1 MNQGPRNRLIVGAAL
16 AIPLAIAV
24 VTLASRP
31 GHGGSP
37 DGLTSETSAAT
48 PQAQRTLAVSSAYMP
63 RPSEPGAA
71 LNALRISGRIPG
83 RPEGGTVLTDE
94 DCAPDARGISRCVN
108 RIRLASGRTLS
119 VRHPHRMM
127 EVPCLSPGELVRVRA
142 A

>member
-1 MNQGPRNRLIVGAAL
+1 MNQSLRNRLIVGAAL

-24 VTLASRP
+24 VILATRP
-31 GHGGSP
+31 GDGGSP
-37 DGLTSETSAAT
+37 DGLTSETSAS
-48 PQAQRTLAVSSAYMP
+48 PQAQRTVAVSNAYMP
-63 RPSEPGAA
+63 RPSEPGAT
-71 LNALRISGRIPG
+71 LNALRITGRIPG
-83 RPEGGTVLTDE
+83 RPEGGTVLTDD

-108 RIRLASGRTLS
+108 RIRLGSGRRLS